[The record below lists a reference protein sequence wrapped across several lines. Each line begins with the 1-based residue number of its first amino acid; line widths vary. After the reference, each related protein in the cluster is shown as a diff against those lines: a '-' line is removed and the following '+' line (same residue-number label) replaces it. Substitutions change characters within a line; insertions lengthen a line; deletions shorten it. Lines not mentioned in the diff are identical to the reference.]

1 MEFINL
7 TPHTINLITESGKK
21 VIPASGVIARVEQTT
36 TLVREIDGIPVVQS
50 HWGDILDLPDPK
62 EDTLYIVSAMVANA
76 AKAKGRIQDVV
87 CPGDFVRNDAGQIQ
101 GARNLMY
108 V

>member
-21 VIPASGVIARVEQTT
+21 EIPVSGKIARVEQTT

-62 EDTLYIVSAMVANA
+62 EGTIYIVSALVANA
-76 AKAKGRIQDVV
+76 AKAKGRVQDVV
-87 CPGDFVRNDAGQIQ
+87 CPGDFVRNEQGQIQ
-101 GARNLMY
+101 GARNLMC